1 LAGHEEQCALPREE
15 QEMATAT
22 CDIRFSLQNG
32 YASDDMV
39 DALDPLG
46 VSNAAVTISGRAL
59 CSEKEISIDRFLAA
73 DAKAIRTRFARF
85 LEANRLPRPGDLVLL
100 DLEPQ
105 GFAPRALGMFVEK
118 PKELRKLVAAYRLR
132 IRVARQELRK
142 RKLPGLQLGL
152 YQVIVPD
159 GRGQSSDEFEQR
171 MCGYR
176 EAGRRG
182 MYDDLDFICPV
193 LYQRFG
199 PLDASAERL
208 RRWLAA
214 MTRQALDQSL
224 TLTRRNGERIPLVP
238 ILSFWV
244 LNGKSENDR
253 DPVTPASIAR
263 QLRPVQ
269 DSAGIKAI
277 LFWSESEPESEMRT
291 AKESVE
297 AINIVELLDNTGV
310 LPWPGCR

>member
-1 LAGHEEQCALPREE
+1 
-15 QEMATAT
+15 MATAT
-22 CDIRFSLQNG
+22 CDIRFSLQNS
-32 YASDDMV
+32 YASDDLV

-59 CSEKEISIDRFLAA
+59 RSEKDISIDRFLAA
-73 DAKAIRTRFARF
+73 DVEAIRTQFARY
-85 LEANRLPRPGDLVLL
+85 LDSNRLPRPGDLVIL

-105 GFAPRALGMFVEK
+105 GFAPWALGTFVEK
-118 PKELRKLVAAYRLR
+118 PKELRELVAAYRRR
-132 IRVARQELRK
+132 IRVARQELRR

-159 GRGQSSDEFEQR
+159 GRGLPSDEFEQR

-176 EAGRRG
+176 EAGRLG

-199 PLDASAERL
+199 PGDAGAKRL
-208 RRWLAA
+208 RQWLDA

-244 LNGKSENDR
+244 LNGKSDNDR

-263 QLRPVQ
+263 QLRLVQ

-277 LFWSESEPESEMRT
+277 LFWSGSETESEMRR
-291 AKESVE
+291 AKEPVE
-297 AINIVELLDNTGV
+297 PIDIEKFLRDVGT
-310 LPWPGCR
+310 LPWPGCP